1 MFSNQIRCPGRR
13 FAERLT
19 IVLCLLIWTPT
30 AKAVD
35 FELLDLDGNR
45 HRLSEFLG
53 KWVVINFWATWCGP
67 CLKEIPELIAFQS
80 RHESEVVVLGVN
92 FEDRPVSDVKEFVAS
107 FGINY
112 LVLRTGGEPL
122 TPFEPLKG
130 LPSTFLVSPEA
141 EYLDV
146 VLGAVTA
153 IELEDLV
160 ARHRDPTPQSAKT
173 D

>member
-1 MFSNQIRCPGRR
+1 MVFKQIRSPRR
-13 FAERLT
+13 RLFKWFAL
-19 IVLCLLIWTPT
+19 VLCLLFWTPT
-30 AKAVD
+30 TNAVD

-45 HRLSEFLG
+45 HRLSEYLG
-53 KWVVINFWATWCGP
+53 KWVVINFWATWCSP
-67 CLKEIPELIAFQS
+67 CLKEIPELISFQS
-80 RHESEVVVLGVN
+80 RHESDVVVLGVN
-92 FEDRPVSDVKEFVAS
+92 FEDGPLPDVKEFVAS
-107 FGINY
+107 LGINY
-112 LVLRTGGEPL
+112 LVLRSGEKPL

-153 IELEDLV
+153 AELEDLV
-160 ARHRDPTPQSAKT
+160 TRHRDLRTQSTKT

>member
-1 MFSNQIRCPGRR
+1 MVFKQIRSPRR
-13 FAERLT
+13 RLFKWFAL
-19 IVLCLLIWTPT
+19 VLCLLFWTPT
-30 AKAVD
+30 TNAVD

-45 HRLSEFLG
+45 HRLSEYLG
-53 KWVVINFWATWCGP
+53 KWVVINFWATWCSP
-67 CLKEIPELIAFQS
+67 CLKEIPELISFQS
-80 RHESEVVVLGVN
+80 RHESDVVVLGVN
-92 FEDRPVSDVKEFVAS
+92 FEDGPLPDVKAFVAS
-107 FGINY
+107 LGINY
-112 LVLRTGGEPL
+112 LILRSGEEPL

-153 IELEDLV
+153 AELEDLV
-160 ARHRDPTPQSAKT
+160 ARHRDLTLQPTKT

>member
-1 MFSNQIRCPGRR
+1 MLFKQIRSPGRR
-13 FAERLT
+13 LAERLT
-19 IVLCLLIWTPT
+19 IVLCLLFWTPT
-30 AKAVD
+30 TNAVD

-112 LVLRTGGEPL
+112 LVLRSGEKPL

-130 LPSTFLVSPEA
+130 LPSTFLVSPKA
-141 EYLDV
+141 EYLEV
-146 VLGAVTA
+146 VLGAVTEA
-153 IELEDLV
+153 ELEDLV
-160 ARHRDPTPQSAKT
+160 ARHRDLTPQNTKT

>member
-1 MFSNQIRCPGRR
+1 MLIKQIQSPGRR
-13 FAERLT
+13 LAERLT
-19 IVLCLLIWTPT
+19 LVLCLLFWTPT
-30 AKAVD
+30 TTAVD

-53 KWVVINFWATWCGP
+53 KWVVINFWATWCSP
-67 CLKEIPELIAFQS
+67 CLKEIPELISFQS
-80 RHESEVVVLGVN
+80 RHGSTVVVIGVN
-92 FEDRPVSDVKEFVAS
+92 FEDGPLPDVKEFVAS
-107 FGINY
+107 LGINY
-112 LVLRTGGEPL
+112 LVLRSGEEPL

-146 VLGAVTA
+146 VLGAVTVV
-153 IELEDLV
+153 ELEDLV
-160 ARHRDPTPQSAKT
+160 ARHRDHTPQTGNT

>member
-1 MFSNQIRCPGRR
+1 MLFKQIRSPGRR
-13 FAERLT
+13 LAERLT

-30 AKAVD
+30 TNAVD

-53 KWVVINFWATWCGP
+53 KWVVINFWATWCSP
-67 CLKEIPELIAFQS
+67 CLKEIPELISFQS

-92 FEDRPVSDVKEFVAS
+92 FEDRPLADVKEFVAS
-107 FGINY
+107 QGINY
-112 LVLRTGGEPL
+112 LVLRTGSEPL

-130 LPSTFLVSPEA
+130 LPSTFLVSPQG
-141 EYLDV
+141 EYLDL

-153 IELEDLV
+153 VELEDLV
-160 ARHRDPTPQSAKT
+160 ARHRDLTPQSAKT
-173 D
+173 E

>member
-1 MFSNQIRCPGRR
+1 MISNQIRYPGRR

-19 IVLCLLIWTPT
+19 IVLCLLFWPPP
-30 AKAVD
+30 ANAVD
-35 FELLDLDGNR
+35 FELLALDGNR
-45 HRLSEFLG
+45 HRLSEYLG
-53 KWVVINFWATWCGP
+53 KWVVINFWATWCSP
-67 CLKEIPELIAFQS
+67 CLKEIPELISFQS
-80 RHESEVVVLGVN
+80 RHESDVVVLGVN
-92 FEDRPVSDVKEFVAS
+92 FEDRPLPEVKEFVAS
-107 FGINY
+107 LGINY
-112 LVLRTGGEPL
+112 LVLRSGEKPL

-153 IELEDLV
+153 AELEDLV
-160 ARHRDPTPQSAKT
+160 TRYRDLRSQSTKT

>member
-1 MFSNQIRCPGRR
+1 MVSNQIRYPGRR

-19 IVLCLLIWTPT
+19 IVLCLLFWTPT
-30 AKAVD
+30 ANAVD

-153 IELEDLV
+153 AELEDLV
-160 ARHRDPTPQSAKT
+160 ARHRDLRPHSAET

>member
-1 MFSNQIRCPGRR
+1 M
-13 FAERLT
+13 
-19 IVLCLLIWTPT
+19 
-30 AKAVD
+30 
-35 FELLDLDGNR
+35 
-45 HRLSEFLG
+45 
-53 KWVVINFWATWCGP
+53 INFWATWCGP

>member
-1 MFSNQIRCPGRR
+1 MFKWL
-13 FAERLT
+13 AL
-19 IVLCLLIWTPT
+19 VLCLLFWTPT
-30 AKAVD
+30 TNAVD

-45 HRLSEFLG
+45 HRLSEYLG
-53 KWVVINFWATWCGP
+53 KWVVINFWATWCSP
-67 CLKEIPELIAFQS
+67 CLKEIPELISFQS
-80 RHESEVVVLGVN
+80 RHESDVVVLGVN
-92 FEDRPVSDVKEFVAS
+92 FEDGPLPDVKAFVAS
-107 FGINY
+107 LGINY
-112 LVLRTGGEPL
+112 LILRSGEEPL

-153 IELEDLV
+153 AELEDLV
-160 ARHRDPTPQSAKT
+160 SRYRDLRSQSTKT

>member
-1 MFSNQIRCPGRR
+1 MFFNQIRYPGRR
-13 FAERLT
+13 CAERLT
-19 IVLCLLIWTPT
+19 IVLCLLFWTPT
-30 AKAVD
+30 ANAVD
-35 FELLDLDGNR
+35 FELLDLDGNH

-67 CLKEIPELIAFQS
+67 CLKEIPELISFQS

-92 FEDRPVSDVKEFVAS
+92 FEDRPLPEVKEFVAS
-107 FGINY
+107 LGINY
-112 LVLRTGGEPL
+112 LVLRTGSEPL

-141 EYLDV
+141 EYLDL

-153 IELEDLV
+153 VELEDLV
-160 ARHRDPTPQSAKT
+160 ARHRDLTPQSAKT
-173 D
+173 E

>member
-1 MFSNQIRCPGRR
+1 M
-13 FAERLT
+13 
-19 IVLCLLIWTPT
+19 
-30 AKAVD
+30 
-35 FELLDLDGNR
+35 
-45 HRLSEFLG
+45 
-53 KWVVINFWATWCGP
+53 INFWATWCGP

-122 TPFEPLKG
+122 IPFEPLKG

-153 IELEDLV
+153 AELEDLV
-160 ARHRDPTPQSAKT
+160 ARHRDLRSHSAET

>member
-1 MFSNQIRCPGRR
+1 MFLKTFPRAARK
-13 FAERLT
+13 FAEWLA
-19 IVLCLLIWTPT
+19 IVVCLLLWTPT
-30 AKAVD
+30 TNAVEL
-35 FELLDLDGNR
+35 ELLDLGGDR
-45 HRLSEFLG
+45 HRLSDFRG

-80 RHESEVVVLGVN
+80 HHESEVVVLGVN
-92 FEDRPVSDVKEFVAS
+92 FEDRSLPDVKEFVAS
-107 FGINY
+107 LGINY

-122 TPFEPLKG
+122 IPFEPLKG
-130 LPSTFLVSPEA
+130 LPSTFLVSPET

-153 IELEDLV
+153 AELEDLV
-160 ARHRDPTPQSAKT
+160 ARHRDLRPHSAET

>member
-1 MFSNQIRCPGRR
+1 MRFKKIRSRGRR
-13 FAERLT
+13 LAERLT
-19 IVLCLLIWTPT
+19 LVLCLLIWTPT
-30 AKAVD
+30 TKAVD

-53 KWVVINFWATWCGP
+53 KWVVINFWATWCSP
-67 CLKEIPELIAFQS
+67 CLKEIPELISFQS
-80 RHESEVVVLGVN
+80 RRESDVVVLGIN
-92 FEDRPVSDVKEFVAS
+92 FEDGPLPDVKDFVAS
-107 FGINY
+107 LGINY
-112 LVLRTGGEPL
+112 LVLRSGEEPL
-122 TPFEPLKG
+122 IPFEPLKG

-153 IELEDLV
+153 VELEDLV
-160 ARHRDPTPQSAKT
+160 ARHRDLTPKSKKP